1 MLDVYKRAAS
11 MLALLLESDNEQS
24 KLETPESDYEQPDT
38 LQIYLN

>member
-11 MLALLLESDNEQS
+11 VLALLLESDNEQS
-24 KLETPESDYEQPDT
+24 KLETQESDDEQADT

>member
-24 KLETPESDYEQPDT
+24 KLETQESDYEQPDK

>member
-1 MLDVYKRAAS
+1 

-24 KLETPESDYEQPDT
+24 KLETQESDDEQPDT